1 MLTLRSFLERFRP
14 AGTPGAAAQRGVPA
28 DRAADQTAELEP
40 LLALLDDVESTAA
53 SIRHDAVADAARRHT
68 EAAQEAAA
76 IVARA
81 HGSADAA
88 RAEVTARV
96 RREAQDEASAAVAA
110 GEERVA
116 ALRAR
121 VTARMPA
128 YVDRVVDEVRMLVR
142 ELAEPTPE
150 PGRDRS

>member
-1 MLTLRSFLERFRP
+1 MLTLRGFLERFRP

-28 DRAADQTAELEP
+28 DRVADLTAELEP

-53 SIRHDAVADAARRHT
+53 SIRQDAAADAARRHT
-68 EAAQEAAA
+68 EATQEAAA

-81 HGSADAA
+81 RVGADAA

-110 GEERVA
+110 GEERVT

-128 YVDRVVDEVRMLVR
+128 YVDRVVDEVQALIR
-142 ELAEPTPE
+142 ELAEPTAQS
-150 PGRDRS
+150 GQDRS